1 MATEVL
7 DKASPRDGLLFSS
20 IFLFRSYCSDGIRGS
35 NRSWFMDIL
44 ALCTRLRPAVLVD
57 YGGIM
62 PKLQENLSSLLLLAK
77 KQSSTLHH
85 LRVMILDDMVYI
97 VNVEE
102 LAEHVFLSLSSGQ
115 KLILV
120 DLEQWPLKILSPTE
134 ANDIASQ
141 LFSIQKLFS
150 TVFRVG
156 VDKES
161 CIKEKHS
168 AIQIA
173 DPIDLSSFLHDAR
186 ITLPSLNG
194 WLLGYPITYLFSK
207 EYAEK
212 ATLHL
217 STKSLRIF
225 KIMVSRQQASGS
237 QLYET
242 ELMSFTVPCDMS
254 QRLDKEPWIA
264 AFLSRISEKLK
275 RYKQIWAS
283 MQLEMEVTSDQLVV
297 L

>member
-1 MATEVL
+1 M
-7 DKASPRDGLLFSS
+7 
-20 IFLFRSYCSDGIRGS
+20 
-35 NRSWFMDIL
+35 
-44 ALCTRLRPAVLVD
+44 
-57 YGGIM
+57 
-62 PKLQENLSSLLLLAK
+62 Q
-77 KQSSTLHH
+77 QSSTLHH

-120 DLEQWPLKILSPTE
+120 DLEQWPLKVLFVLSSSFDYFFYFCHFSYNCHFCLLQILSPTE

-194 WLLGYPITYLFSK
+194 LDLL
-207 EYAEK
+207 
-212 ATLHL
+212 
-217 STKSLRIF
+217 
-225 KIMVSRQQASGS
+225 
-237 QLYET
+237 
-242 ELMSFTVPCDMS
+242 
-254 QRLDKEPWIA
+254 
-264 AFLSRISEKLK
+264 
-275 RYKQIWAS
+275 
-283 MQLEMEVTSDQLVV
+283 
-297 L
+297 